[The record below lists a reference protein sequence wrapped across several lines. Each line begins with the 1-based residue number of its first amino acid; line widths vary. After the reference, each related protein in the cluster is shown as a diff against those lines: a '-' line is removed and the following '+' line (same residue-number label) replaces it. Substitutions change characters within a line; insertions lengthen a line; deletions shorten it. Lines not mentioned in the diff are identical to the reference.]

1 MLSAPLEQGQH
12 SASCWWRSRRTR
24 GGSSRRCR
32 GGCKPP
38 CQGCRGPGVSWPAG
52 HAGQHPAR
60 GTGRGHS
67 GRAAGAGNS
76 SAPRDIP
83 LHRPAWCLLAGSP
96 SAPSPACPTALL
108 CLQYLQ
114 HQGHQV
120 GLGLDLKKINLQL
133 TAELIYSGSVKN
145 KHLSCSAA
153 SALSWKKS
161 KKHEYFVLH
170 KKHKVH
176 APFGSLLYLKMLSQ
190 PNQHFF
196 LSPSSPLCHSALIHF
211 VDVPNQY
218 LLQTTE
224 ERRAN

>member
-76 SAPRDIP
+76 SAPGDIP
-83 LHRPAWCLLAGSP
+83 LHRPVWCLLAGSP

-114 HQGHQV
+114 HQEHQV

-153 SALSWKKS
+153 SALSWKKRKNMS
-161 KKHEYFVLH
+161 TSCCTRSTKFIPHL
-170 KKHKVH
+170 
-176 APFGSLLYLKMLSQ
+176 APCS
-190 PNQHFF
+190 
-196 LSPSSPLCHSALIHF
+196 
-211 VDVPNQY
+211 
-218 LLQTTE
+218 T
-224 ERRAN
+224 